1 MWGGM
6 ECGVGWNVRWDGMWG
21 GMECGVGLNRGE
33 LMMWIVGWDG
43 MWDELVVNP
52 EF

>member
-1 MWGGM
+1 MW
-6 ECGVGWNVRWDGMWG
+6 CGI
-21 GMECGVGLNRGE
+21 ECGVGLNRGE